1 MKAIYILAAVLLVP
15 LVCLAAQNK
24 NDAQGGA
31 AKPSGGPYVIEG
43 GHYKIDFPKG
53 WQVSRSAVYDKAEKV
68 FGAEAVDPRGADGV
82 PVRISA
88 DYYTAGN
95 LLFKSQQ
102 EYIDSNSKPA
112 VLALPDDKF
121 GPVKTA
127 EVAGRRASVFEKE
140 SARLLPH
147 GSPDAKKYPVLER
160 TAVISAKEGF
170 YVVKLTAPKAR
181 AAASRKLF
189 EAALKSFRPAH

>member
-1 MKAIYILAAVLLVP
+1 MKTIYILAAVLLVP
-15 LVCLAAQNK
+15 LVCLATQNK
-24 NDAQGGA
+24 KDAQGGA
-31 AKPSGGPYVIEG
+31 AKPASGQYEMEG
-43 GHYKIDFPKG
+43 GYYKINFPKG

-82 PVRISA
+82 PARISA

-95 LLFKSQQ
+95 LLFKNQQ
-102 EYIDSNSKPA
+102 DYIDSNSKPA

-127 EVAGRRASVFEKE
+127 EVAGRRASIFEKE
-140 SARLLPH
+140 SARLVPH
-147 GSPDAKKYPVLER
+147 GSPDAKKIPVLER
-160 TAVISAKEGF
+160 TAVIPAKEGF
-170 YVVKLTAPKAR
+170 YVVKLTAPKTR
-181 AAASRKLF
+181 AADSLKLF